1 MGIRVACFVAM
12 IFVPG
17 LWRLLLLA
25 GAAFLPGI
33 AVILAN
39 AVDLRVA
46 SLGPQPPPEH
56 ENLQL
61 TSGSIIRGDVVVSE

>member
-1 MGIRVACFVAM
+1 MACFIAM

-17 LWRLLLLA
+17 LWRLVLLA

-46 SLGPQPPPEH
+46 SLGPQPPAED

-61 TSGSIIRGDVVVSE
+61 STGRVIRGDVVVSE